1 VRLFGSKRDRAAA
14 REREVATGLF
24 DDPEAQAELD
34 KVARIVGAVTQE
46 ELQPDEVALW
56 EMIAKRQ
63 HAVQLAA
70 DEILPGA
77 AGLQEESVYR
87 QLESAHGHDLAGL
100 VTYRMWAERVRAS
113 DAGGFAAAEE
123 DVEQRGDR
131 DPWSRAKAAVLL
143 KERERRGLDPAQTP
157 MMKAAAADA
166 WLHQQS
172 LEVGVSFWSAE
183 DLTLRQTIWMNSL
196 DRILKESA
204 S

>member
-1 VRLFGSKRDRAAA
+1 
-14 REREVATGLF
+14 
-24 DDPEAQAELD
+24 
-34 KVARIVGAVTQE
+34 
-46 ELQPDEVALW
+46 
-56 EMIAKRQ
+56 M
-63 HAVQLAA
+63 
-70 DEILPGA
+70 
-77 AGLQEESVYR
+77 
-87 QLESAHGHDLAGL
+87 
-100 VTYRMWAERVRAS
+100 
-113 DAGGFAAAEE
+113 
-123 DVEQRGDR
+123 
-131 DPWSRAKAAVLL
+131 SRAKAAVLL